1 MLYLIVFHP
10 ILFNDNNCKIPSFSR
25 YTGSDINLLQD
36 PFCIFRSIIFTRDY
50 VCQFFMGKE
59 IAAHFNT
66 MAISHHS
73 FKFPPGYTCF
83 SRLQI
88 LLAEICIYYLTNY
101 NQKGT
106 ENAAKIFILLQP
118 GQVLHCVKIK
128 SSHCFFGDL
137 LVEQCNRLRI

>member
-50 VCQFFMGKE
+50 VCQFFMEKE

-66 MAISHHS
+66 IAISHHS

-83 SRLQI
+83 SPLQ
-88 LLAEICIYYLTNY
+88 LSV
-101 NQKGT
+101 
-106 ENAAKIFILLQP
+106 
-118 GQVLHCVKIK
+118 VLINKKNFV
-128 SSHCFFGDL
+128 G
-137 LVEQCNRLRI
+137 

>member
-50 VCQFFMGKE
+50 VCQFFMEKE

-66 MAISHHS
+66 IAISHHS

-83 SRLQI
+83 SPLLLSVVLIIRKI
-88 LLAEICIYYLTNY
+88 LLAEICIYYLPNY
-101 NQKGT
+101 KGT
-106 ENAAKIFILLQP
+106 ENAAKIIILL
-118 GQVLHCVKIK
+118 
-128 SSHCFFGDL
+128 
-137 LVEQCNRLRI
+137 